1 MTILFRTRF
10 VILAASQKNNFKNL
24 ENILQKI
31 PSQKLKPR
39 LIALDMDDTLLTS
52 GLQISDRA
60 VNAIQKLAAQKIF
73 IVICTGRMQKGIEPF
88 VRRLCLPQN
97 EFSRYAILSN
107 GSLIFDLHSKR
118 EIFSRKVDYEILLRA
133 KEEAA
138 RLGLPCQVYD
148 SENSFSNV
156 ENNFSRKE
164 VILSK
169 IELKVPDDFDS
180 FLKQGF
186 SKMLI
191 PGDEQTIKK
200 LFGILQNA
208 LGERAVIVI
217 SKPYFLEVLP
227 PNSGKGEA
235 LEILSERLGIKMR
248 DVMAFG
254 DSMNDETMI
263 LKSGLSVAMKNGLQ
277 TIQDEAKFVTRFSND
292 EDGVADFLE
301 EFVL

>member
-1 MTILFRTRF
+1 
-10 VILAASQKNNFKNL
+10 
-24 ENILQKI
+24 
-31 PSQKLKPR
+31 
-39 LIALDMDDTLLTS
+39 MDDTLLT
-52 GLQISDRA
+52 GDLRISDRA
-60 VNAIQKLAAQKIF
+60 VSAIQKLAARKIF
-73 IVICTGRMQKGIEPF
+73 IVICTGRVHKGIEPF

-97 EFSRYAILSN
+97 DFSKYAILSN
-107 GSLIFDLHSKR
+107 GSLIFDLQAKR
-118 EIFSRKVDYEILLRA
+118 EIFSQNLDYEILLRA

-148 SENSFSNV
+148 SENIFASV
-156 ENNFSRKE
+156 ENDFSRRDVAFTKM
-164 VILSK
+164 
-169 IELKVPDDFDS
+169 ELKIPDDFDS

-191 PGDEQTIKK
+191 LGDEQIVKK
-200 LFGILQNA
+200 LFGILKNA

-227 PNSGKGEA
+227 PDSGKGEA

-263 LKSGLSVAMKNGLQ
+263 LKSGLSVAMRNGLQ
-277 TIQDEAKFVTRFSND
+277 AIQDEAKFVTRFSND

>member
-1 MTILFRTRF
+1 M
-10 VILAASQKNNFKNL
+10 
-24 ENILQKI
+24 QKI
-31 PSQKLKPR
+31 PSKKLKPK

-52 GLQISDRA
+52 DLRISSRA
-60 VNAIQKLAAQKIF
+60 VSVIQKLASRNIF
-73 IVICTGRMQKGIEPF
+73 IVICTGRMLKGIEPF
-88 VRRLCLPQN
+88 VRRLGVAQS
-97 EFSRYAILSN
+97 EAGKYAILSN
-107 GSLIFDLHSKR
+107 GSSIFDLQEKR
-118 EIFSRKVDYEILLRA
+118 EIFSRTLDYEILLRA

-148 SENSFSNV
+148 FENIFTSV
-156 ENNFSRKE
+156 ENDFSRKD
-164 VILSK
+164 VALTK
-169 IELKVPDDFDS
+169 MELKIPSDFDS

-191 PGDEQTIKK
+191 PGNERIVRK
-200 LFGILQNA
+200 LFGILQDA
-208 LGERAVIVI
+208 FGERAVIVT

-235 LEILSERLGIKMR
+235 LEILSERLEIKMS
-248 DVMAFG
+248 DIMAFG

-263 LKSGLSVAMKNGLQ
+263 LKCGLSVAMRNGLQ
-277 TIQDEAKFVTRFSND
+277 TIKDEAKFVTRFSNE

>member
-1 MTILFRTRF
+1 M
-10 VILAASQKNNFKNL
+10 
-24 ENILQKI
+24 QKI
-31 PSQKLKPR
+31 PSKKLKPK
-39 LIALDMDDTLLTS
+39 LIALDMDDTLLT
-52 GLQISDRA
+52 GDLRISNRA
-60 VNAIQKLAAQKIF
+60 VSTIQKLAARNIF

-97 EFSRYAILSN
+97 EFSKYAILSN
-107 GSLIFDLHSKR
+107 GSLVFDLQERR
-118 EIFSRKVDYEILLRA
+118 EIFSKNLDYEILLRA

-148 SENSFSNV
+148 SENIFASV
-156 ENNFSRKE
+156 ENDFSRKD
-164 VILSK
+164 VALSK
-169 IELKVPDDFDS
+169 MELKIPSDFDS

-200 LFGILQNA
+200 LFGILKNA
-208 LGERAVIVI
+208 FGERAVIVI

-263 LKSGLSVAMKNGLQ
+263 LKSGLSVAMRNGLQ
-277 TIQDEAKFVTRFSND
+277 VIQDEAKFVTRFSND
-292 EDGVADFLE
+292 EDGVTDFLE
-301 EFVL
+301 QFVL

>member
-1 MTILFRTRF
+1 M
-10 VILAASQKNNFKNL
+10 
-24 ENILQKI
+24 QKI
-31 PSQKLKPR
+31 PSQKLAPK

-52 GLQISDRA
+52 DLQISERT
-60 VNAIQKLAAQKIF
+60 VNALQKLAAQKIF
-73 IVICTGRMQKGIEPF
+73 IVICTGRLHKGIEPF
-88 VRRLCLPQN
+88 VRRLSLPQN
-97 EFSRYAILSN
+97 EFSKYAILSN
-107 GSLIFDLHSKR
+107 GSSIFDLQERR
-118 EIFSRKVDYEILLRA
+118 EIFSRKLDYEILLRV

-138 RLGLPCQVYD
+138 HLNLPCQVYD
-148 SENSFSNV
+148 SENIFANV
-156 ENNFSRKE
+156 ENDFSRKD
-164 VILSK
+164 VALTK
-169 IELKVPDDFDS
+169 MELKIPEDFDS

-186 SKMLI
+186 SKILV
-191 PGDEQTIKK
+191 PGDERVIKK

-208 LGERAVIVI
+208 LGTSATVVI
-217 SKPYFLEVLP
+217 SKPFFLEVLP

-235 LEILSERLGIKMR
+235 LEILTERLGIKMQ

-263 LKSGLSVAMKNGLQ
+263 LKSGLSVAMRNGLQ

>member
-1 MTILFRTRF
+1 M
-10 VILAASQKNNFKNL
+10 
-24 ENILQKI
+24 QKI

-208 LGERAVIVI
+208 LGKRAVIVI

-263 LKSGLSVAMKNGLQ
+263 LKSGLSVAMRNGLQ

>member
-1 MTILFRTRF
+1 M
-10 VILAASQKNNFKNL
+10 QKV
-24 ENILQKI
+24 

-60 VNAIQKLAAQKIF
+60 VNSIQKLAAQKIF

>member
-1 MTILFRTRF
+1 M
-10 VILAASQKNNFKNL
+10 
-24 ENILQKI
+24 QKI
-31 PSQKLKPR
+31 PSKKLKPK

-52 GLQISDRA
+52 DLRISSRA

-73 IVICTGRMQKGIEPF
+73 IVICTGRMPKGIEPF
-88 VRRLCLPQN
+88 VRRLGVAQS
-97 EFSRYAILSN
+97 EAGKYAILSN
-107 GSLIFDLHSKR
+107 GSSIFDLQEKR
-118 EIFSRKVDYEILLRA
+118 EIFSLNLDYEILLRA

-148 SENSFSNV
+148 FENIFASV
-156 ENNFSRKE
+156 ENEFSRKD
-164 VILSK
+164 VALTK
-169 IELKVPDDFDS
+169 MELKIPCDFDL

-191 PGDEQTIKK
+191 PGDERTIKK
-200 LFGILQNA
+200 LFGILQGA

-235 LEILSERLGIKMR
+235 LEILGERLGIKMR
-248 DVMAFG
+248 DVMTFG

-263 LKSGLSVAMKNGLQ
+263 LKTGLSVAMRNGLQ
-277 TIQDEAKFVTRFSND
+277 VIQDEAKFVTRFSND

>member
-1 MTILFRTRF
+1 M
-10 VILAASQKNNFKNL
+10 QKF
-24 ENILQKI
+24 

>member
-1 MTILFRTRF
+1 M
-10 VILAASQKNNFKNL
+10 
-24 ENILQKI
+24 EGILQKI
-31 PSQKLKPR
+31 PSHKLKPK

-52 GLQISDRA
+52 DLRISDRA
-60 VNAIQKLAAQKIF
+60 VSAIQNCAARNIF
-73 IVICTGRMQKGIEPF
+73 IVICTGRMRKGIEPF
-88 VRRLCLPQN
+88 VRRLRLPQT
-97 EFSRYAILSN
+97 EFSRYAVLSN
-107 GSLIFDLHSKR
+107 GSLIFDLHANRDIVSQNL
-118 EIFSRKVDYEILLRA
+118 DYDILLRA

-148 SENSFSNV
+148 SEHIFASV
-156 ENNFSRKE
+156 ENEFSRKD
-164 VILSK
+164 V
-169 IELKVPDDFDS
+169 ELAKMELNIPDDFDS

-191 PGDEQTIKK
+191 PGDEQTIQK
-200 LFGILQNA
+200 LFGILQNT
-208 LGERAVIVI
+208 LVSSAVVVI

-235 LEILSERLGIKMR
+235 LEILSARLGIKMA

-263 LKSGLSVAMKNGLQ
+263 LKSGLSVAMRNGLQ
-277 TIQDEAKFVTRFSND
+277 IIQSEAKFVTRFSND

-301 EFVL
+301 AFVL

>member
-1 MTILFRTRF
+1 M
-10 VILAASQKNNFKNL
+10 
-24 ENILQKI
+24 QKI
-31 PSQKLKPR
+31 PSKKLKPK

-52 GLQISDRA
+52 DLRISSRA
-60 VNAIQKLAAQKIF
+60 VSVIQKLASRNIF
-73 IVICTGRMQKGIEPF
+73 IVICTGRMLKGIEPF
-88 VRRLCLPQN
+88 VRRLGVAQS
-97 EFSRYAILSN
+97 EAGKYAILSN
-107 GSLIFDLHSKR
+107 GSSIFDLQEKR
-118 EIFSRKVDYEILLRA
+118 EIFSRTLDYEILLRA

-148 SENSFSNV
+148 FENIFTSV
-156 ENNFSRKE
+156 ENDFSRKD
-164 VILSK
+164 VALTK
-169 IELKVPDDFDS
+169 MELKIPSDFDS

-191 PGDEQTIKK
+191 PGNERIVRK
-200 LFGILQNA
+200 LFGILQDA
-208 LGERAVIVI
+208 FGERAVVVT

-235 LEILSERLGIKMR
+235 LEILSERLEIKMS
-248 DVMAFG
+248 DIMAFG

-263 LKSGLSVAMKNGLQ
+263 LKCGLSVAMRNGLQ
-277 TIQDEAKFVTRFSND
+277 TIQDEAKFVTRFSNE

>member
-1 MTILFRTRF
+1 M
-10 VILAASQKNNFKNL
+10 
-24 ENILQKI
+24 QKI
-31 PSQKLKPR
+31 PSKKLKPK

-52 GLQISDRA
+52 DLRISSRA
-60 VNAIQKLAAQKIF
+60 VSVIQKLAARNIF
-73 IVICTGRMQKGIEPF
+73 IVICTGRMPKGIEPF
-88 VRRLCLPQN
+88 VRRLGVAQS
-97 EFSRYAILSN
+97 EAGKYAILSN
-107 GSLIFDLHSKR
+107 GSSIFDLQEKR
-118 EIFSRKVDYEILLRA
+118 EIFSRTLDYEILLRA

-148 SENSFSNV
+148 FENIFASK
-156 ENNFSRKE
+156 ENDFSRKD
-164 VILSK
+164 VALTK
-169 IELKVPDDFDS
+169 MELKIPSDFDA

-191 PGDEQTIKK
+191 PGNEQTVRK
-200 LFGILQNA
+200 LFGILQDA
-208 LGERAVIVI
+208 FGERAVVVT

-235 LEILSERLGIKMR
+235 LEILGERLEIKMS
-248 DVMAFG
+248 DIMAFG

-263 LKSGLSVAMKNGLQ
+263 LKCGLSVAMRNGLQ
-277 TIQDEAKFVTRFSND
+277 TIKDEAKFVTRFSNE

>member
-1 MTILFRTRF
+1 M
-10 VILAASQKNNFKNL
+10 
-24 ENILQKI
+24 QKI
-31 PSQKLKPR
+31 PSQKLKPK
-39 LIALDMDDTLLTS
+39 LIALDMDDTLLT
-52 GLQISDRA
+52 GDLRISDRA
-60 VNAIQKLAAQKIF
+60 VSAIQKLAARKIF
-73 IVICTGRMQKGIEPF
+73 IVICTGRVHKGIEPF

-97 EFSRYAILSN
+97 EFSKYAILSN
-107 GSLIFDLHSKR
+107 GSLIFDLHAKR
-118 EIFSRKVDYEILLRA
+118 EIFSQNLDYEILLRA

-148 SENSFSNV
+148 SENIFASV
-156 ENNFSRKE
+156 ENDFSRRDVAFTKM
-164 VILSK
+164 
-169 IELKVPDDFDS
+169 ELKIPDDFDS

-191 PGDEQTIKK
+191 LGDEQIVKK
-200 LFGILQNA
+200 LFGILKNA

-227 PNSGKGEA
+227 PDSGKGEA

-263 LKSGLSVAMKNGLQ
+263 LKSGLSVAMRNGLQ
-277 TIQDEAKFVTRFSND
+277 AIQDEAKFVTRFSND

>member
-1 MTILFRTRF
+1 M
-10 VILAASQKNNFKNL
+10 
-24 ENILQKI
+24 QKI

-60 VNAIQKLAAQKIF
+60 VNAIQKLAGQKIF

-248 DVMAFG
+248 DMMAFG

>member
-1 MTILFRTRF
+1 M
-10 VILAASQKNNFKNL
+10 
-24 ENILQKI
+24 QKI
-31 PSQKLKPR
+31 PSQKLKPK
-39 LIALDMDDTLLTS
+39 LIALDMDDTLLT
-52 GLQISDRA
+52 GDLRISDRA
-60 VNAIQKLAAQKIF
+60 VSAIQKLAARKIF
-73 IVICTGRMQKGIEPF
+73 IVICTGRVHKGIEPF

-97 EFSRYAILSN
+97 EFSKYAILSN
-107 GSLIFDLHSKR
+107 GSLIFDLHAKR
-118 EIFSRKVDYEILLRA
+118 EIFSQNLDYEILLRA

-148 SENSFSNV
+148 SENIFASV
-156 ENNFSRKE
+156 ENDFSRRDVALTKM
-164 VILSK
+164 
-169 IELKVPDDFDS
+169 ELKIPDDFDS
-180 FLKQGF
+180 FLKHGF

-191 PGDEQTIKK
+191 PGNEQIVKK
-200 LFGILQNA
+200 LFGILKNA

-227 PNSGKGEA
+227 PDSGKGEA

-263 LKSGLSVAMKNGLQ
+263 LKSGLSVAMRNGLQ
-277 TIQDEAKFVTRFSND
+277 AIQDEAKFVTRFSND

>member
-1 MTILFRTRF
+1 M
-10 VILAASQKNNFKNL
+10 
-24 ENILQKI
+24 QKI
-31 PSQKLKPR
+31 PSKKLKPK

-52 GLQISDRA
+52 ELRISSRA
-60 VNAIQKLAAQKIF
+60 VSVIQKLAARNIF
-73 IVICTGRMQKGIEPF
+73 IVICTGRMPKGIEPF
-88 VRRLCLPQN
+88 VRRLGLAQS
-97 EFSRYAILSN
+97 EAGKYAILSN
-107 GSLIFDLHSKR
+107 GSSIFDLQEKR
-118 EIFSRKVDYEILLRA
+118 EIFSRTLDYEILLRA

-148 SENSFSNV
+148 FENIFASK
-156 ENNFSRKE
+156 ENDFSRKD
-164 VILSK
+164 VALTK
-169 IELKVPDDFDS
+169 MELKIPSDFDS

-191 PGDEQTIKK
+191 PGDERIVRK
-200 LFGILQNA
+200 LFGILQDA
-208 LGERAVIVI
+208 FGERAVVVT

-235 LEILSERLGIKMR
+235 LEILGERLEIKMS
-248 DVMAFG
+248 DIMAFG

-263 LKSGLSVAMKNGLQ
+263 LKCGLSVAMRNGLQ
-277 TIQDEAKFVTRFSND
+277 TIKDEAKFVTRFSNE

>member
-1 MTILFRTRF
+1 M
-10 VILAASQKNNFKNL
+10 QKV
-24 ENILQKI
+24 

>member
-1 MTILFRTRF
+1 M
-10 VILAASQKNNFKNL
+10 
-24 ENILQKI
+24 QKI

-263 LKSGLSVAMKNGLQ
+263 LKSGLSVAMRNGLQ

>member
-1 MTILFRTRF
+1 M
-10 VILAASQKNNFKNL
+10 
-24 ENILQKI
+24 QKI
-31 PSQKLKPR
+31 PSQKLKPK

-52 GLQISDRA
+52 DLRISDRA
-60 VNAIQKLAAQKIF
+60 VSAIQKLAARKIF
-73 IVICTGRMQKGIEPF
+73 IVICTGRVEKGIAPF
-88 VRRLCLPQN
+88 VRRLCLPKN
-97 EFSRYAILSN
+97 EFSKYAILSN
-107 GSLIFDLHSKR
+107 GSSIFDLHSKR
-118 EIFSRKVDYEILLRA
+118 EIFSQKLDYEILLRA

-138 RLGLPCQVYD
+138 RLNLPCQVYD
-148 SENSFSNV
+148 SENIFANV
-156 ENNFSRKE
+156 ENDFSRKD
-164 VILSK
+164 VALTK
-169 IELKVPDDFDS
+169 MELKIPGDFDS

-191 PGDEQTIKK
+191 PGDEQIIKK

-208 LGERAVIVI
+208 LAERAVIVI

-263 LKSGLSVAMKNGLQ
+263 LKSGLSVAMRNGLQ
-277 TIQDEAKFVTRFSND
+277 AIQDEAKFVTRFSND

>member
-1 MTILFRTRF
+1 M
-10 VILAASQKNNFKNL
+10 
-24 ENILQKI
+24 QKI

>member
-1 MTILFRTRF
+1 M
-10 VILAASQKNNFKNL
+10 
-24 ENILQKI
+24 QKI
-31 PSQKLKPR
+31 PSKKLKPK

-52 GLQISDRA
+52 DLQISNRA
-60 VNAIQKLAAQKIF
+60 VSAIQTLAARHIF

-88 VRRLCLPQN
+88 VRRLDLPKN

-107 GSLIFDLHSKR
+107 GSSIFDLQAKR
-118 EIFSRKVDYEILLRA
+118 EIFARTLDCEILLRA

-148 SENSFSNV
+148 FETIFASKEND
-156 ENNFSRKE
+156 FSRKD
-164 VILSK
+164 VALTK
-169 IELKVPDDFDS
+169 MELKIPADFDS

-191 PGDEQTIKK
+191 PGDEQTVKK

-208 LGERAVIVI
+208 LGDRAVIVT

-235 LEILSERLGIKMR
+235 LEILGERLGIEMR

-263 LKSGLSVAMKNGLQ
+263 LKCGLSVAMRNGLQ
-277 TIQDEAKFVTRFSND
+277 AIQDEAKFVTRFSND

>member
-1 MTILFRTRF
+1 M
-10 VILAASQKNNFKNL
+10 
-24 ENILQKI
+24 QKI

-156 ENNFSRKE
+156 ENDFSRKE

>member
-1 MTILFRTRF
+1 M
-10 VILAASQKNNFKNL
+10 
-24 ENILQKI
+24 QKI

-138 RLGLPCQVYD
+138 RLGLPCQVYN

-169 IELKVPDDFDS
+169 IELKIPDDFDS

-263 LKSGLSVAMKNGLQ
+263 LKSGLSVAMRNGLQ